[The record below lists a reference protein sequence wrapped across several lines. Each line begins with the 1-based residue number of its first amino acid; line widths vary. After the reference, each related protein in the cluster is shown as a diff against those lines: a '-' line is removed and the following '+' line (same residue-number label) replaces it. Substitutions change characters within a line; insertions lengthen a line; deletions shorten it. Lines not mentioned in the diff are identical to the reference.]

1 MSLNVKGTQI
11 ALSKM
16 SASEN
21 EYAMQIASVSSG
33 NSTQTHLSP
42 EHVAELFFSA
52 SNRKINNNQ
61 SEREELTPL

>member
-16 SASEN
+16 SASQN

-33 NSTQTHLSP
+33 NSMQTHLSP
-42 EHVAELFFSA
+42 AHVAGLFF
-52 SNRKINNNQ
+52 KV
-61 SEREELTPL
+61 

>member
-16 SASEN
+16 STSEN

-33 NSTQTHLSP
+33 NGTQTHLSP
-42 EHVAELFFSA
+42 AHVAGLFFSV
-52 SNRKINNNQ
+52 
-61 SEREELTPL
+61 

>member
-33 NSTQTHLSP
+33 NSTNSFIAT
-42 EHVAELFFSA
+42 ACGRLFF
-52 SNRKINNNQ
+52 INV
-61 SEREELTPL
+61 